1 MRPYIHNPA
10 VFRAHFTGQGL
21 PAFKGKRLQ
30 RGNGSWITKL
40 KRVAVPLL
48 MAGASAVAPH
58 LKEAAQRAVTSA
70 TQRIFPNN
78 PAMQRVV
85 GKVAGRVADHAFGK
99 LTGVIK
105 KRKQTKGL
113 RRPKKHRGTTRRNI
127 FT

>member
-21 PAFKGKRLQ
+21 PAFKGQRLQ
-30 RGNGSWITKL
+30 RGNGSWTTKL

-58 LKEAAQRAVTSA
+58 LKKAAKRAVTSA
-70 TQRIFPNN
+70 TQRVFPNN

-85 GKVAGRVADHAFGK
+85 GSVAARAADHAIGK
-99 LTGVIK
+99 LTGAIK
-105 KRKQTKGL
+105 KRKKPKGL
-113 RRPKKHRGTTRRNI
+113 RRLKKHQGTTRRNI
-127 FT
+127 FA